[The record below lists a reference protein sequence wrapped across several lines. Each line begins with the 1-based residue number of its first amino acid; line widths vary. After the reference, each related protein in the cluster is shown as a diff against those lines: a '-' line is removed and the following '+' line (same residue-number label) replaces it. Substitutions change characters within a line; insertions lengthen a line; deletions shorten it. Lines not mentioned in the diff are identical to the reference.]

1 MKRKL
6 WLWFGVSAA
15 CAGLSIGS
23 YYWGLA
29 GRPPRPVPAATE
41 VVVNRPQ
48 QTASWVEPLENKV
61 NIAALQ
67 ADVAALHAELNQRK
81 NEAVAAA
88 EPEAPPDEAT
98 AQENEARWR
107 EHMLEVEAKYQR
119 EARDPAW
126 VRTATAQIEKGLTE
140 NEGLKSLV
148 RRIDCRSETCR
159 LEVLNDGKGVFDKQ
173 LQPFLNGVSETLPSM
188 QADPVRNADGT
199 TTMILYLSKNA
210 LVPGS

>member
-6 WLWFGVSAA
+6 WLWFGAPTA

-29 GRPPRPVPAATE
+29 ERAPRPVPAATE
-41 VVVNRPQ
+41 VVVSRPQ
-48 QTASWVEPLENKV
+48 QAASWVEPLENKV

-67 ADVAALHAELNQRK
+67 ADVAALHAELKRK
-81 NEAVAAA
+81 NEPVAMA
-88 EPEAPPDEAT
+88 EPDAPPDEAT

-107 EHMLEVEAKYQR
+107 EHMTEVDAKYQR

-126 VRTATAQIEKGLTE
+126 AQTATSQIEKGLTE
-140 NEGLKSLV
+140 NEALKSLV
-148 RRIDCRSETCR
+148 RRVECRSETCR
-159 LEVLNDGKGVFDKQ
+159 VEVLNDGKGVFDKQ
-173 LQPFLNGVSETLPSM
+173 LQPFLNGLSETLPSM

-199 TTMILYLSKNA
+199 TTMVLYLSRST
-210 LVPGS
+210 LVPGT